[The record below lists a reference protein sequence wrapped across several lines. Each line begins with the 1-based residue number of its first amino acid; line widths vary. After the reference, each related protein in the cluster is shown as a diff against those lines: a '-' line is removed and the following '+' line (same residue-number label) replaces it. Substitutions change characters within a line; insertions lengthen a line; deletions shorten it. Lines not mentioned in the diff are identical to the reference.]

1 MKSKKIIIDK
11 TTYGGTLVDKYF
23 LIFDDG
29 TDEQV
34 NYGVWDQFE
43 VGDEYIV
50 ADVPD
55 SFDEAMKDI
64 VKGKT
69 VPLDKAL
76 NEKPSFNWKEAHDLQ
91 QKLVVH
97 YVLENE
103 KLKDRIKELEAPSK
117 KVDKIC
123 KQIEEIYK
131 ENERLKDDLELYKK
145 VNLDLRKE
153 LTMTEKLIE
162 LNMKDLWDIADQRD
176 WYYEEYRKLKDKV

>member
-1 MKSKKIIIDK
+1 MKKIIIDK

-43 VGDEYIV
+43 VGDEYNV

-64 VKGKT
+64 VKNKI
-69 VPLDKAL
+69 VPLVEAL
-76 NEKPSFNWKEAHDLQ
+76 SKKPPINWKDAHDMQ
-91 QKLVVH
+91 QKLVIS
-97 YVLENE
+97 YTLENE
-103 KLKDRIKELEAPSK
+103 KLKDRIKELETPSK

-123 KQIEEIYK
+123 KQIEEIYN
-131 ENERLKDDLELYKK
+131 ENIALK
-145 VNLDLRKE
+145 KE
-153 LTMTEKLIE
+153 LNDIKQKDE
-162 LNMKDLWDIADQRD
+162 LKQVIWR
-176 WYYEEYRKLKDKV
+176 RK